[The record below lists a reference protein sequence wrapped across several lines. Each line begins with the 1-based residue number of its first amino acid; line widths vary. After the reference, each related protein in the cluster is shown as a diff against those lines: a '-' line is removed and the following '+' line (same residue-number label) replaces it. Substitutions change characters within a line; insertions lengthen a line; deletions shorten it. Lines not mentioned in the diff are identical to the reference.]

1 MGTATTT
8 LREMV
13 LPANGASPDD
23 TPRPHQEDQMTRTVR
38 TSRRLAV
45 AVSVLAL
52 TVGGAASAIAA
63 GSPATARHGA
73 DDPASHDR
81 FDDKGGLRGGHGADD
96 SSPSA
101 SATSSSPSAKASTK
115 SSKAASKSSSRKA
128 TSSASGDDHGRR
140 HGGHG
145 ADDSAS
151 HDANDDHGRRH
162 GGHGS
167 DD

>member
-115 SSKAASKSSSRKA
+115 SSKAASTSSSRKA